1 MPTLRKRL
9 SREVALLALLASVV
23 ASAYG
28 VYAWRDNK
36 ERAFSNLDN
45 LALMSARSSALF
57 FRHFELSLQTLS
69 QDVVATKSRLDSPE
83 VHDLLVRF
91 QVNDDRLAVANLF
104 SPDGRSLSSSNLAAG
119 DRIPDITGNAMLQAG
134 LVEAVRR
141 PGLQIG
147 RPLPGLTG
155 KILHEMVIPMRYAYR
170 NKSGKPLFVVTAVI
184 PMSNQHEIWK
194 PVSLPDGA
202 ALGLLRDDGI
212 LQGRWPEVADPVRVY
227 ASPNNGVLLAKLRAE
242 NFPESGRAEGMGTL
256 IDNQRLFAFHR
267 VPGYPLTAY
276 IAIPRSSV
284 WWQWL
289 ESVWLPFL
297 LFASMAGCSVWIYR
311 YASRHR
317 ALWEQE
323 LQARQ
328 VGLELR
334 NEISRHAIQGLGM
347 DELVRIVVLETVKH
361 FHSMWCAYSTVDAQG
376 LLLVKESSQPEG
388 KPSLSGRK
396 LDLSLVPAHLDALH
410 EGKPL
415 VFADATGDPVF
426 APLAAKVSGFGTVS
440 VVNVPLPHSG
450 DKLDV
455 LSVGAYVAHSWREGE
470 VSLLSEIAVYLS
482 FAMQEAHSKLEREI
496 ALTRLSEGESR
507 FRDLTALS
515 SDWYWE
521 QDENLRFVNA
531 SSGIFQKLGRNPDDM
546 VGKTR
551 RELPGNIFSEE
562 EWNAHQALL
571 DARQPFY
578 DFTFKRIT
586 PEGETRWV
594 SLSGRPI
601 FDANNRFSGYRG
613 VGTDV
618 TDSKF
623 AEERIQYLAYHDN
636 LTTLPNRSSFSRFLN
651 HGIRQAQ
658 RQGTSLALLFIDLDR
673 FKNINDTLG
682 HEGGDLLLR
691 EVGERLKQCVRQS
704 DTVARLG
711 GDEFIVLLE
720 NLGDSERVALVAR
733 KILSDIA
740 RPFDLSGQQIHIT
753 ASVGISIYPE
763 DGKDEQALM
772 KRADIAMYHA
782 KQEGK
787 NNYQFHTELM
797 NVHSVE
803 RAALESSLRGA
814 LDRGEFRLHYQP
826 KVHIKS
832 GRVTG
837 VEALIRWAHADLGE
851 VSPVRF
857 IPIAEESGLIV
868 QIGRWVL
875 RTACL
880 QNKAWQDQGLP
891 PLCVA
896 VNLSAR
902 QFANEDLLVD
912 IASTLKETG
921 LDPAFLELEITE
933 SMIMH
938 NVDKAVQLLAKLKGM
953 GVRLAIDD
961 FGTGYSSLSNLK
973 RFPLDTIK
981 VDRSFIGDI
990 PSHAE
995 DMAITS
1001 AIIAM
1006 GCSLGLTVVAE
1017 GVETGEQLAFLR
1029 GQACDE
1035 YQGYYFSKPI
1045 DGRAFAELMRARNRG
1060 DDNHPQAA

>member
-1 MPTLRKRL
+1 M
-9 SREVALLALLASVV
+9 LLASVV

-28 VYAWRDNK
+28 VYAWRDKK
-36 ERAFSNLDN
+36 EEAFSNLDN

-91 QVNDDRLAVANLF
+91 QTNDERLAVSNLF
-104 SPDGRSLSSSNLAAG
+104 STDGRSLSSSNLAVG
-119 DRIPDITGNAMLQAG
+119 DRIPDTANNVALQAG
-134 LVEAVRR
+134 LADALSG

-147 RPLPGLTG
+147 RPLGGLTG
-155 KILHEMVIPMRYAYR
+155 KILHEMVIPLRYAFR

-184 PMSNQHEIWK
+184 PMSKQREIWQ

-202 ALGLLRDDGI
+202 GLGLLRDDGV

-227 ASPNNGVLLAKLRAE
+227 AAPNNGVLLEKLRAE
-242 NFPESGRAEGMGTL
+242 EFPESGRAEGRGTL
-256 IDNQRLFAFHR
+256 VDNQRLFAFHR

-276 IAIPRSSV
+276 IAIPRSAI
-284 WWQWL
+284 WWRWL
-289 ESVWLPFL
+289 ESVWMPFL
-297 LFASMAGCSVWIYR
+297 LFALMAGCSVWIYR

-328 VGLELR
+328 IGLEFR
-334 NEISRHAIQGLGM
+334 NEISGHAIQGLGM
-347 DELVRIVVLETVKH
+347 EELVRIVVLETVKH
-361 FHSMWCAYSTVDAQG
+361 FHGMWCAYSTVDARG
-376 LLLVKESSQPEG
+376 LLQVKESSQPEG
-388 KPSLSGRK
+388 GPSLNGRT
-396 LDLSLVPAHLDALH
+396 LDLSVVPAHLTALR

-415 VFADATGDPVF
+415 VFADAAGDPAF
-426 APLAAKVSGFGTVS
+426 APLAGEVPAFRTVS

-450 DKLDV
+450 DMLDV
-455 LSVGAYVAHSWREGE
+455 LSVGAYVAHTWRESE
-470 VSLLSEIAVYLS
+470 VTLLSEIAIYLS
-482 FAMQEAHSKLEREI
+482 FAMQEAHSKLEREN
-496 ALTRLSEGESR
+496 ALARLSEGESR

-521 QDENLRFVNA
+521 QDENLRFINA
-531 SSGIFQKLGRNPDDM
+531 SAGVFQKLGRNPADM

-551 RELPGNIFSEE
+551 RELPGNVFSDE

-571 DARQPFY
+571 DAREPFY

-586 PEGETRWV
+586 AEGETRWV

-601 FDANNRFSGYRG
+601 FDAHDKFTGYRG
-613 VGTDV
+613 VGKDV

-623 AEERIQYLAYHDN
+623 AEERIEYLAYHDD

-651 HGIRQAQ
+651 HGIRQAH
-658 RQGTSLALLFIDLDR
+658 RHGTGVALLFIDLDR

-682 HEGGDLLLR
+682 HESGDLLLR

-720 NLGDSERVALVAR
+720 DLGESERVAVVAG
-733 KILSDIA
+733 KILAGIA
-740 RPFDLSGQQIHIT
+740 RPFDIFGQEVHVT

-763 DGKDEQALM
+763 DGKDEQTLM
-772 KRADIAMYHA
+772 KHADIAMYHA

-797 NVHSVE
+797 NTHSVE

-814 LDRGEFRLHYQP
+814 LDRREFQLHYQP
-826 KVHIKS
+826 KVEIKS
-832 GRVTG
+832 GRITG
-837 VEALIRWAHADLGE
+837 VEALIRWRHPELGD

-857 IPIAEESGLIV
+857 IPIAEETGLIV
-868 QIGRWVL
+868 QIGQWVL

-891 PLCVA
+891 RLCVA

-902 QFANEDLLVD
+902 QFSNEDLLVD
-912 IASTLKETG
+912 VASTLKETG

-938 NVDKAVQLLAKLKGM
+938 NVDKAVQLLVKLKSM

-981 VDRSFIGDI
+981 VDRTFIGDI
-990 PSHAE
+990 PSDAD

-1006 GCSLGLTVVAE
+1006 GRSLALTVVAE
-1017 GVETGEQLAFLR
+1017 GVETEEQLDFLR
-1029 GQACDE
+1029 EHACDE

-1045 DGRAFAELMRARNRG
+1045 EGRAFAELLRARDRG
-1060 DDNHPQAA
+1060 DNDHPLAA